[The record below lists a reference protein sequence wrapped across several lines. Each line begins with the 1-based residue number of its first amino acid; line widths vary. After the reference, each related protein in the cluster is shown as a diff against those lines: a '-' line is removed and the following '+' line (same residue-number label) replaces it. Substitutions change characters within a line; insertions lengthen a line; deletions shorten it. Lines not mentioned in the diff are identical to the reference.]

1 MSETD
6 RYKCPS
12 CGGTMEFNPKAQNLK
27 CPFCDVE
34 MALEEYKSMAEQ
46 KAANNVDIQAGAK
59 KMEADP
65 EAGENAPAKYVCN
78 TCGGEISPSFVSAS
92 TKCPFCDAPVVLT
105 DKIKDQQVPD
115 LLIPFKFEK
124 KDVKETYV
132 KFVSKMKFV
141 PASFKSSAHI
151 DAIEATYVPFWL
163 YSCKTDAKLTIEGEI
178 ITKSTFG
185 DTQKIK
191 HDVYSL
197 YREAQLDFKDVPA
210 DGSKDMDDDLMDSL
224 EPFKMDEARPY
235 DSMYLSGFGAQ
246 LFDVSA
252 EDNTE
257 RVRERMRNTVVQ
269 AVMKTLSDYENKS
282 VKESEYRFTENS
294 IKYALFPVWIQ
305 KTSWNNEEYVFAMN
319 GQTGKF
325 VGRVPVDKMKV
336 TISWFVSTLITT
348 IIGGFLYQAVEADVG
363 TGPAFMI
370 AFIACAVVCGIV
382 HAIIVAGN
390 NNVASA
396 DMAMEYGGEL
406 IPGDSS
412 DAFVR
417 TYTETRSRK

>member
-1 MSETD
+1 
-6 RYKCPS
+6 
-12 CGGTMEFNPKAQNLK
+12 
-27 CPFCDVE
+27 
-34 MALEEYKSMAEQ
+34 
-46 KAANNVDIQAGAK
+46 
-59 KMEADP
+59 
-65 EAGENAPAKYVCN
+65 
-78 TCGGEISPSFVSAS
+78 
-92 TKCPFCDAPVVLT
+92 
-105 DKIKDQQVPD
+105 
-115 LLIPFKFEK
+115 
-124 KDVKETYV
+124 
-132 KFVSKMKFV
+132 
-141 PASFKSSAHI
+141 
-151 DAIEATYVPFWL
+151 
-163 YSCKTDAKLTIEGEI
+163 
-178 ITKSTFG
+178 
-185 DTQKIK
+185 
-191 HDVYSL
+191 
-197 YREAQLDFKDVPA
+197 
-210 DGSKDMDDDLMDSL
+210 
-224 EPFKMDEARPY
+224 
-235 DSMYLSGFGAQ
+235 
-246 LFDVSA
+246 
-252 EDNTE
+252 
-257 RVRERMRNTVVQ
+257 VVQ

-348 IIGGFLYQAVEADVG
+348 IIGGFLYKAVEADVG
-363 TGPAFMI
+363 TGQAFMI

-406 IPGDSS
+406 VPGDSS